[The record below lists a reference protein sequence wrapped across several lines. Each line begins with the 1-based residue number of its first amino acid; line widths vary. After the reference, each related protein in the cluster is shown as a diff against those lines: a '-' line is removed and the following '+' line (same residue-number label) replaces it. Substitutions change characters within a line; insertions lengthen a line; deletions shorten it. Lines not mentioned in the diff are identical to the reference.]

1 MKSHQRFMVC
11 WLPAILFVALAL
23 AFVFP
28 VAPAS
33 LALENP
39 PQSRATPAPPR
50 SDPGPGRD
58 TAQPTAVPPAQAT
71 PSGPDSA
78 VTPTP
83 LVLPVG
89 GGAANA
95 DAAWWFAGLSLI
107 FLGAGVW
114 GIHGARKRLAR

>member
-1 MKSHQRFMVC
+1 MRATQRLTVC
-11 WLPAILFVALAL
+11 WLPVMVFVALAL

-39 PQSRATPAPPR
+39 PQGRATPAPPR

-58 TAQPTAVPPAQAT
+58 TSQPTAVPPAQAT
-71 PSGPDSA
+71 PSGPGSA

-83 LVLPVG
+83 LVLPQTG
-89 GGAANA
+89 EAASTGAA
-95 DAAWWFAGLSLI
+95 WLLAGLFLI
-107 FLGAGVW
+107 LLGMGVW
-114 GIHGARKRLAR
+114 GIQRAWKRLAR